1 MALFGDFFG
10 DFSAAAV
17 PRLGGKQFAHLTP
30 IAIANQGASCRV
42 AEAKTSEAVVEAH
55 HPRRPNEIITNK
67 LTIWGLLMMKPMFTV
82 ALSVGMALTLA
93 CSPSSDEAAEAPA
106 ASAAPNF
113 AAIHADDAGE
123 KIAVTMDNYEQAESD
138 LAFYNVTKLVG
149 MNTFFHFPTGAFDL
163 YN

>member
-17 PRLGGKQFAHLTP
+17 PQLGGKQFVHLTP
-30 IAIANQGASCRV
+30 IVIANQGASCRV
-42 AEAKTSEAVVEAH
+42 AEAKKSEAVVEAH

-67 LTIWGLLMMKPMFTV
+67 LTIWGLLMIKPMFTV
-82 ALSVGMALTLA
+82 ALGVGMALTLA
-93 CSPSSDEAAEAPA
+93 CSPSSDEAAETPA

-123 KIAVTMDNYEQAESD
+123 KIPVTLDNYEEAESD
-138 LAFYNVTKLVG
+138 LFKQG
-149 MNTFFHFPTGAFDL
+149 RMS
-163 YN
+163 